1 MKVRV
6 FGIEEKKYDMSR
18 DGGPKFDGVYIH
30 GERIDAKMEGLTGN
44 LPITIKVDKNHPYY
58 VPDFSVGRTYLV
70 SYDDKKRLDFIMPDT
85 AAK

>member
-1 MKVRV
+1 
-6 FGIEEKKYDMSR
+6 
-18 DGGPKFDGVYIH
+18 
-30 GERIDAKMEGLTGN
+30 MEGLTGN